1 MNELHS
7 FARIAL
13 AATGI
18 YFAFR
23 LIDNMITLVMTMIFT
38 GVGGL
43 SLPTGMVFATVVS
56 LMFLGL
62 CFAAIC
68 YVCLYKRE
76 QLAERIVGT
85 DELADPR
92 SQIDWLHVAFRLV
105 CITAGIYCLHSVA
118 WRIVYAL
125 RVYLPYRSQTASRP
139 LGTELV
145 LGWLVM
151 LAIGTYLVCGAPHF
165 VRWHVKKTLEQCQ
178 LQEEE
183 QEPE

>member
-1 MNELHS
+1 MNNLRS

-23 LIDNMITLVMTMIFT
+23 LIDNMITLVMTMIFM
-38 GVGGL
+38 GVGGSSL
-43 SLPTGMVFATVVS
+43 SLRVVVATVVS
-56 LMFLGL
+56 LLLLCL

-85 DELADPR
+85 DEPADPR
-92 SQIDWLHVAFRLV
+92 SEIDWLHVAFRLV
-105 CITAGIYCLHSVA
+105 CIIAGIYCLHSVI
-118 WRIVYAL
+118 WRIFYAL
-125 RVYLPYRSQTASRP
+125 RAFASGAFRTD
-139 LGTELV
+139 LIF
-145 LGWLVM
+145 GWLVM

-165 VRWHVKKTLEQCQ
+165 ARWHVKKTLQQCR
-178 LQEEE
+178 LQQKE
-183 QEPE
+183 

>member
-1 MNELHS
+1 MSNLRS

-13 AATGI
+13 AAAGI
-18 YFAFR
+18 FFAFR
-23 LIDNMITLVMTMIFT
+23 LIDNMITLVNTMIFA

-43 SLPTGMVFATVVS
+43 GLPSGMLVATVVS
-56 LMFLGL
+56 LTFLGL
-62 CFAAIC
+62 CLAAIC
-68 YVCLYKRE
+68 YVCLCKRE
-76 QLAERIVGT
+76 RLAERIVGT

-105 CITAGIYCLHSVA
+105 SITAGLYCLHSVA

-125 RVYLPYRSQTASRP
+125 RAYLPSRASRV
-139 LGTELV
+139 LGTELI

-165 VRWHVKKTLEQCQ
+165 VRWHVKKTLEQCR
-178 LQEEE
+178 LD
-183 QEPE
+183 PADADNSK